1 MAHENC
7 LTAKPNTT
15 FASYPNFLTL
25 RNTEPSP
32 LERLFAHLK
41 DYLNFQK
48 KLLLTTVSKKGGDA
62 VYVLVLA
69 ITLFMIGWF
78 FLLIFSMGVGFGLA
92 ALLNSLFWGFM
103 IVAGL
108 YLLAGILIWTNRE
121 RVLKGPIVMSFL
133 KFVDTPKAQEQDE
146 QEQK

>member
-1 MAHENC
+1 M
-7 LTAKPNTT
+7 
-15 FASYPNFLTL
+15 
-25 RNTEPSP
+25 RNTETSP

-41 DYLNFQK
+41 DYLNLQK
-48 KLLLTTVSKKGGDA
+48 NLLLTTVSKKGGDA
-62 VYVLVLA
+62 VYVLVLS

-78 FLLIFSMGVGFGLA
+78 FLLIFSMGLGFGIA

-103 IVAGL
+103 SVAAL

-121 RVLKGPIVMSFL
+121 RMLKGPIVMSFL
-133 KFVDTPKAQEQDE
+133 KFVDTPKAKQAEEDE